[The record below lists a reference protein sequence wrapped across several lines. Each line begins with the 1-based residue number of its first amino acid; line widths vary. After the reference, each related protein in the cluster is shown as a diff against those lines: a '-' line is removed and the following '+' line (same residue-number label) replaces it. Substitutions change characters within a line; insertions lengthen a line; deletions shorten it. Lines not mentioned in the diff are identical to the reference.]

1 MAAAMAV
8 MTVMMGMMAAAT
20 VAVAVVMVAAMAV
33 MTVAVVMAAAM
44 AVMTVAVV
52 AEMKTGFLSK
62 SPPQL
67 PSAKHP
73 AFTPARMLTLLTQT
87 RT

>member
-1 MAAAMAV
+1 MVVTVAEMTQAAML
-8 MTVMMGMMAAAT
+8 
-20 VAVAVVMVAAMAV
+20 VAAMAV
-33 MTVAVVMAAAM
+33 MTGAVLTGAVMMAVAVMMAAAM
-44 AVMTVAVV
+44 VMTVAVV

-73 AFTPARMLTLLTQT
+73 AFAPAMMLTLLTQT